1 MMAKFIKI
9 NDTALADMQMS
20 DFADFFTQHIFFKF
34 MDHGRT
40 GMQQGVQDLID
51 TSLARVIESIEV
63 NTSKTP
69 DLVNAELKARRAR
82 AEKLVS
88 DEMFK
93 KLYEWNMP
101 RIMSAFINGG
111 TKEMRSAI
119 FSCATDPLMFE

>member
-1 MMAKFIKI
+1 MAKFVTI
-9 NDTALADMQMS
+9 NDTALSEIQMS
-20 DFADFFTQHIFFKF
+20 DYADFFTQHIFFKF

-51 TSLARVIESIEV
+51 TSLARVIESITI
-63 NTSKTP
+63 NTNKTP
-69 DLVNAELKARRAR
+69 DLVTADLKARRKR

-93 KLYEWNMP
+93 KLYDWNMP

>member
-1 MMAKFIKI
+1 MTKFVTI
-9 NDTALADMQMS
+9 NDTALSEIQMS
-20 DFADFFTQHIFFKF
+20 DYADFFTQHIFFKF

-51 TSLARVIESIEV
+51 TSLARVIESITI
-63 NTSKTP
+63 NTNKTP
-69 DLVNAELKARRAR
+69 DLVTADLKARRKR

-93 KLYEWNMP
+93 KLYDWNMP

>member
-1 MMAKFIKI
+1 MAKFVTI
-9 NDTALADMQMS
+9 NDTALSEIQMS
-20 DFADFFTQHIFFKF
+20 DYADFFTQHIFFKF

-51 TSLARVIESIEV
+51 TSLARVIESITI
-63 NTSKTP
+63 NTNKTP
-69 DLVNAELKARRAR
+69 DLVTAELKARRKR
-82 AEKLVS
+82 ADKLVS

-93 KLYEWNMP
+93 KLYDWNMP